1 MLKLLYEYNKFEND
15 RIIKSLILF
24 IECKKDLEM
33 INNLIS
39 DDIIFKILNY
49 DNFMLNET
57 KKMIIDFIS
66 ELEYS
71 DDELNSKVNFVI
83 NEELKE
89 ELKCI

>member
-1 MLKLLYEYNKFEND
+1 MKLLYEYNKFEND

-24 IECKKDLEM
+24 IECEKDLEM

-49 DNFMLNET
+49 DNYMSNET

-71 DDELNSKVNFVI
+71 DDELNNKVNFVI